1 MNKPVPHAL
10 LWSKTLEIWS
20 LRLKSKSRLR
30 TPEIIVSTNNSI
42 LVISAKTEINQ
53 CEGLEIVII
62 PFKQLTLGFKVT
74 LVAAVQNSNEHDI
87 NFQIVSYK

>member
-1 MNKPVPHAL
+1 VPHAL

-62 PFKQLTLGFKVT
+62 PFKQRTLGFKVT
-74 LVAAVQNSNEHDI
+74 LVAAVLNSYKHDI

>member
-1 MNKPVPHAL
+1 MPHAL